1 MKIKISN
8 KTFYKRHNSELIKFL
23 NNQNTLH
30 VINNSSRNKIKEDI
44 SDKIYL
50 NPQEDNH
57 NFQYNSDKKFNAIIL
72 TDIVESI
79 NDLSSFLDQMSNL
92 LLPDGKLVISSIN
105 TKWIS
110 IVRLLE
116 VLRLKDSSNNIS
128 YIHLKKIK
136 KTVEAANL
144 EFINSY
150 SRQIIPFS
158 LIGFGSFL
166 NKVLESLFFFLNF
179 GIKTYVV
186 LRKVE
191 PKKINYSKTIIIPA
205 KNEEGNLLNLFKR
218 IPNKNDFEIIF
229 SCGESHDKTFDIVDK
244 IKNENSD
251 LIIKIHHQTKT
262 GKANAVWEAVEKT
275 TGDLIAILDSDLS
288 VDPEVLPNFF
298 EVLENNQA
306 DFVNGSRLVYQMEK
320 GSMRFLNLI
329 GNRAFQN
336 LIGLIIKQQIT
347 DTLCGTKVFKRELV
361 SKISWWSKEFK
372 LYDPFGDFDL
382 IFAAAFFSDKILE
395 IPVHYRAR
403 VYGKTQISR
412 FRDGYKLI
420 NYLIKS
426 FFAFNSSKIVNI

>member
-50 NPQEDNH
+50 NLQEDNH
-57 NFQYNSDKKFNAIIL
+57 NFQANSDKKFNTIIL

-79 NDLSSFLDQMSNL
+79 SDLSSFLDQMSNL

-116 VLRLKDSSNNIS
+116 VLRLKDSNNNIS

-158 LIGFGSFL
+158 LFGFGSFL

-179 GIKTYVV
+179 GIKTYVIM
-186 LRKVE
+186 RKVE

-205 KNEEGNLLNLFKR
+205 KNEEGNLLNLFER

-229 SCGESHDKTFDIVDK
+229 SCGESHDKTFDMLERLNWKPEDRLKEYI
-244 IKNENSD
+244 
-251 LIIKIHHQTKT
+251 
-262 GKANAVWEAVEKT
+262 
-275 TGDLIAILDSDLS
+275 DSL
-288 VDPEVLPNFF
+288 
-298 EVLENNQA
+298 
-306 DFVNGSRLVYQMEK
+306 
-320 GSMRFLNLI
+320 
-329 GNRAFQN
+329 
-336 LIGLIIKQQIT
+336 
-347 DTLCGTKVFKRELV
+347 
-361 SKISWWSKEFK
+361 
-372 LYDPFGDFDL
+372 
-382 IFAAAFFSDKILE
+382 
-395 IPVHYRAR
+395 
-403 VYGKTQISR
+403 
-412 FRDGYKLI
+412 
-420 NYLIKS
+420 
-426 FFAFNSSKIVNI
+426 